1 MPQTARNVSMMSALN
16 AIVNLIKG
24 PEQNVDD
31 EKWVELHLKV
41 RSIQARIERLRKNFH
56 SHESR
61 IQRINE
67 EVEKLSP
74 NRETNTRATE
84 REVRDRQRNA
94 ELDDIKKK
102 LMRGKK

>member
-1 MPQTARNVSMMSALN
+1 MPQIARNASMMSVLN

-24 PEQNVDD
+24 PEQNDND
-31 EKWVELHLKV
+31 EKWVELHIKV

-56 SHESR
+56 PHESR

-74 NRETNTRATE
+74 NRETNPRPTE

-94 ELDDIKKK
+94 ELDDLKKK
-102 LMRGKK
+102 LTRGKK